1 MGTEKR
7 ERQKAGRM
15 ARMEAELAQMAAARR
30 KRQIIRYGTIA
41 AIVTGAIVLYSVLAG
56 GGDDTGDAAVTT
68 TTAAVTTTTT
78 AAATSEV
85 ATSSECPP
93 EAGTAERTFE
103 FAEAPPLCIDANTF
117 YVASMDTTAGT
128 MEMVL
133 DPTRDAASVNNFVF
147 LARNRA
153 YEGVLFHRIIN
164 DFMIQGGDVQ
174 GLDGLGGPG
183 YNFDG
188 GFPEAGQY
196 RIGSLAMANSQGP
209 STNGSQFFIVTGPNG
224 VSLPPN
230 YSLFGQVTDGID
242 VALGLQTVETDAG
255 DKPLEDVVINSV
267 TITEATPEQIEAYN
281 LAAA

>member
-1 MGTEKR
+1 
-7 ERQKAGRM
+7 
-15 ARMEAELAQMAAARR
+15 MEAELAQKAAARR

-56 GGDDTGDAAVTT
+56 GGDDDTDDAAPTTTTEQAATT
-68 TTAAVTTTTT
+68 TTAAGNPST
-78 AAATSEV
+78 ADGLREPADG
-85 ATSSECPP
+85 ECPP
-93 EAGTAERTFE
+93 DEGAAEPTSQ
-103 FAEAPPLCIDANTF
+103 FAEAPPLCIDTNTF
-117 YVASMDTTAGT
+117 YLASMDTTAGT

-174 GLDGLGGPG
+174 GLDGIGGPG

-230 YSLFGQVTDGID
+230 YSLFGQVTDGLD
-242 VALGLQTVETDAG
+242 VALGLQTVETNED

-267 TITEATPEQIEAYN
+267 TITEATPEQIESYN
-281 LAAA
+281 AAIA

>member
-15 ARMEAELAQMAAARR
+15 ARMEAELAQKAAARR

-56 GGDDTGDAAVTT
+56 GGDDTG
-68 TTAAVTTTTT
+68 
-78 AAATSEV
+78 EV

-103 FAEAPPLCIDANTF
+103 FAEAPPLCIDTNTF
-117 YVASMDTTAGT
+117 YLASMDTTAGT

-209 STNGSQFFIVTGPNG
+209 STNGSQFFIVTGPDG
-224 VSLPPN
+224 VRLPPN
-230 YSLFGQVTDGID
+230 YSLFGQVTDGLD
-242 VALGLQTVETDAG
+242 VALGLQTVKTNED

-281 LAAA
+281 AAIA